1 MIAKRG
7 IVRTFQLNLLF
18 RSLSVRENVRFA
30 YHLHRKTGVV
40 SALLHTPAVRREESG
55 ITRDAERI
63 LEEAGMGDRRD
74 QMASDLSY
82 GWQKTLTLAIG
93 IAANP
98 RLLLLDEPLT
108 GISPTRIEA
117 IASLIRR
124 ARDAGTT
131 ICVIE
136 HNVNLLMDLCD
147 RIVALN
153 AGRKMAD
160 GEPQEVTRNQTVIE
174 SYLGALTMLS
184 ISDLSIHYGNFEAIR
199 DLDLEV
205 PERQTVSLLGA
216 NGSGKS
222 TILKTIS
229 GIKRRTR
236 GEIRFEGTRIDEEK
250 PENIVKMGIA
260 SVMEGRRLFPYMTVL
275 ENLRMG
281 AFSRSDAAGVRETI
295 DEMFARFPVLEEK
308 ANERAGL
315 LSGGQQEM
323 VAVARGLMAKPKLLV
338 MDEPCQ
344 GLSPIMVKE
353 ISSIIHDLKEEGMT
367 ILLVE
372 HNVSV
377 ALGAADKVYI
387 LRNGQIRFEGKPDE
401 FSQDEFVQKVYL
413 AG

>member
-1 MIAKRG
+1 MATEHLLETRELTKRFG
-7 IVRTFQLNLLF
+7 GLAAVDGLDFE
-18 RSLSVRENVRFA
+18 V
-30 YHLHRKTGVV
+30 HRGEILGV
-40 SALLHTPAVRREESG
+40 
-55 ITRDAERI
+55 
-63 LEEAGMGDRRD
+63 
-74 QMASDLSY
+74 
-82 GWQKTLTLAIG
+82 IG
-93 IAANP
+93 P
-98 RLLLLDEPLT
+98 
-108 GISPTRIEA
+108 
-117 IASLIRR
+117 
-124 ARDAGTT
+124 
-131 ICVIE
+131 
-136 HNVNLLMDLCD
+136 
-147 RIVALN
+147 
-153 AGRKMAD
+153 
-160 GEPQEVTRNQTVIE
+160 
-174 SYLGALTMLS
+174 
-184 ISDLSIHYGNFEAIR
+184 
-199 DLDLEV
+199 
-205 PERQTVSLLGA
+205 

-260 SVMEGRRLFPYMTVL
+260 SVMKGRRLFPYMTVL

-308 ANERAGL
+308 AAERAGL
-315 LSGGQQEM
+315 LSDGQQEM

-377 ALGAADKVYI
+377 ALGAADTVYI

>member
-1 MIAKRG
+1 
-7 IVRTFQLNLLF
+7 
-18 RSLSVRENVRFA
+18 
-30 YHLHRKTGVV
+30 
-40 SALLHTPAVRREESG
+40 
-55 ITRDAERI
+55 
-63 LEEAGMGDRRD
+63 
-74 QMASDLSY
+74 
-82 GWQKTLTLAIG
+82 
-93 IAANP
+93 
-98 RLLLLDEPLT
+98 
-108 GISPTRIEA
+108 
-117 IASLIRR
+117 
-124 ARDAGTT
+124 
-131 ICVIE
+131 
-136 HNVNLLMDLCD
+136 
-147 RIVALN
+147 
-153 AGRKMAD
+153 
-160 GEPQEVTRNQTVIE
+160 
-174 SYLGALTMLS
+174 MLS

-205 PERQTVSLLGA
+205 PEHQTVSLLGA

-222 TILKTIS
+222 TILKSIS

-281 AFSRSDAAGVRETI
+281 AFSRSDKDGVRETI
-295 DEMFARFPVLEEK
+295 EEMFARFPVLEEK

-353 ISSIIHDLKEEGMT
+353 IASIIRDLKEEGMT

-387 LRNGQIRFEGKPDE
+387 LRNGQIGFEGKPDE